1 MREDKEEVDEPFPY
15 LQLISEIVWVV
26 WGLERVVSV
35 GQALLALLRLP
46 QLSQHR
52 LQAGLEGVD
61 LL

>member
-26 WGLERVVSV
+26 WRLERVVSV